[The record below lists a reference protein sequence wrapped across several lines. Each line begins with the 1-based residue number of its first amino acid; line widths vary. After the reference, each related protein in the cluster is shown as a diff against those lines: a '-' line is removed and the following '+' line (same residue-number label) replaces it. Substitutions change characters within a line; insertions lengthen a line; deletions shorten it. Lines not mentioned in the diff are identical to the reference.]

1 MIYLTEEYKFSAEEV
16 HKLISTLEFTTVGQ
30 LTTHSEIYYEP
41 KNTETCIEEDEDLV
55 IMEAENPTCSPWVLR
70 ICIDPVLL
78 GRKGITLAEIIEKIE
93 QHSPR

>member
-1 MIYLTEEYKFSAEEV
+1 MIYLTDDYRFSAEEV

-41 KNTETCIEEDEDLV
+41 KISETCIEDDEELLFLEEERDV
-55 IMEAENPTCSPWVLR
+55 CSPWLLR

-78 GRKGITLAEIIEKIE
+78 GRKGITLSEIIKKIE
-93 QHSPR
+93 